1 MIQALFLHDLPHLK
15 FALIFPVVIQAV
27 NYELPKSSSWIP
39 VCPCV
44 PSVVLLPIIITII
57 KGMVKA
63 SAIIPLLASSYLGC
77 PKNFDVIYFCFNY
90 QLHLLFFSFDQL
102 YGCSIVR
109 MLKQPVL
116 ILSVLLPLWVFQNR
130 PDKRGIKLV
139 GKICSKIKF

>member
-77 PKNFDVIYFCFNY
+77 PKNFDVIYFCFNS
-90 QLHLLFFSFDQL
+90 QLYLLFFSFNQL
-102 YGCSIVR
+102 YGCSIGGC
-109 MLKQPVL
+109 LNHPCLFYQSFLYP
-116 ILSVLLPLWVFQNR
+116 
-130 PDKRGIKLV
+130 
-139 GKICSKIKF
+139 